1 MTIGRGFVALLAM
14 VVGWG
19 WMATAAQE
27 ATPAAGVTAAA
38 LTRTNVRYFLPFGP
52 SGLNPAL
59 KVTDR
64 ADGTCDS
71 GSSVLPGR
79 PDAWFCMEAAGGV
92 LDPCIENIWTPE
104 GQPTQ
109 LACASDPFRGDVV
122 LLTATAPLPET
133 QGAAPGTGAPTLPW
147 ALELANGE
155 RCGLIRG
162 ATTGFAGMRL
172 NYGCEGGGSVIGDV
186 DRSSPV
192 WAVSY
197 LADGGWATDLVEV
210 AVAWQ

>member
-1 MTIGRGFVALLAM
+1 MSFLRSAFVALA
-14 VVGWG
+14 VVLG
-19 WMATAAQE
+19 MAWTVVAAQD
-27 ATPAAGVTAAA
+27 ATPSPAGITAP
-38 LTRTNVRYFLPFGP
+38 LTRTNVRYYLPFSP
-52 SGLNPAL
+52 SGLNPTL

-92 LDPCIENIWTPE
+92 LDPCIENIWTPD

-109 LACASDPFRGDVV
+109 LACAADPFGNDVV
-122 LLTATAPLPET
+122 LLTATTPLPENQT
-133 QGAAPGTGAPTLPW
+133 QPASATSPLPW
-147 ALELANGE
+147 ALELANGKQ
-155 RCGLIRG
+155 CGLMRG
-162 ATTGFAGMRL
+162 ATTAFAGLRM
-172 NYGCEGGGSVIGDV
+172 NYGCVGGGMVIGDD

-192 WAVSY
+192 WVVSY
-197 LADGGWATDLVEV
+197 LDDGGLATNLVEV